1 MQPWPLSRYDGSD
14 WQPEAEITAKADH
27 RSAPPQSRRATRRR
41 QIRPV
46 RWSFENAKNVAER
59 SDILAFEARQS
70 GKTLEVARDALHRL
84 DRQRERDLGRER

>member
-1 MQPWPLSRYDGSD
+1 
-14 WQPEAEITAKADH
+14 
-27 RSAPPQSRRATRRR
+27 
-41 QIRPV
+41 V